1 VRTSA
6 RASGERSSAARHNSN
21 LRRQLTR
28 WFRISHLGIH
38 LLRGAF
44 IAGLLFP
51 LQSPARRN
59 REIEHWS
66 ARLCEI
72 LGVRVFLHGAPPSF
86 DKRPLMV
93 VANHVSWVDIFAI
106 NAVMPVRFVGKAEI
120 RKWPLVGWLCA
131 RAGTLFIQ
139 RARRQ
144 DTLRV
149 NEVVAG
155 ALRNGDVFAVF
166 PEGTTTDGST
176 LLKFHSSLLEPALQ
190 ARAVI
195 QPVAVRYEHEDGSL
209 CTEAAYDGPK
219 SVWDALTGIVS
230 QRSVIVHVCLLPLI
244 APCGRDRRTLAFEA
258 WESINLTLFPRA
270 PNNHTETGG
279 DRRAAAR

>member
-1 VRTSA
+1 MCRGSTYS
-6 RASGERSSAARHNSN
+6 RS
-21 LRRQLTR
+21 TR
-28 WFRISHLGIH
+28 SCRYGS
-38 LLRGAF
+38 
-44 IAGLLFP
+44 
-51 LQSPARRN
+51 S
-59 REIEHWS
+59 
-66 ARLCEI
+66 
-72 LGVRVFLHGAPPSF
+72 
-86 DKRPLMV
+86 
-93 VANHVSWVDIFAI
+93 
-106 NAVMPVRFVGKAEI
+106 GKAEI

-195 QPVAVRYEHEDGSL
+195 QPWRYVMSTKMDRFARKRRTME
-209 CTEAAYDGPK
+209 PK